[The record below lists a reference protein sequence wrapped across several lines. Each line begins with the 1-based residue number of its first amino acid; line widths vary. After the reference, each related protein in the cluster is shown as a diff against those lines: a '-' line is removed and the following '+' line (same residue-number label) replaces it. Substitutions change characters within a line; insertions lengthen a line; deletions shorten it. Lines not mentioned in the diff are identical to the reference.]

1 MGVTKLPLNE
11 LETETP
17 KEIELRLLP
26 KLDMLKVKDKKDR
39 GTITVKVHDKVN
51 CCIIEVLQVLY

>member
-1 MGVTKLPLNE
+1 MGVAKLPLSE
-11 LETETP
+11 LVADTA

-39 GTITVKVHDKVN
+39 GTITIKV
-51 CCIIEVLQVLY
+51 QP